1 MLKLVQTTV
10 ADREQ
15 ADRLARM
22 LIEHKLAACV
32 QSLPITSTYRW
43 QGEIEQGSEILL
55 LIKTT
60 APRADALQE
69 MLEREHPY
77 EVPEIVTLD
86 IDTVSAAYAAW
97 AEAQT
102 KANE

>member
-1 MLKLVQTTV
+1 M
-10 ADREQ
+10 DQ
-15 ADRLARM
+15 A
-22 LIEHKLAACV
+22 LAACV

-43 QGEIEQGSEILL
+43 QGEVEETNEILL

-60 APRADALQE
+60 ADRVSDVQD
-69 MLEREHPY
+69 MLAREHPY
-77 EVPEIVTLD
+77 EVPEIITFD
-86 IDTVSAAYAAW
+86 PDPVSAPYAAW